1 MESHLKNAAAPA
13 PSSLAGGEKYGDETA
28 EEIVIRWASWIND
41 VSADMEEPEWGGK
54 THNDVLNERDFLVR
68 VLAALSPEAPA
79 REVCDLEG
87 LLTTALTDELQDGG
101 AEVPYSIIAE
111 RVAARVADE
120 ASAPS
125 CALTAAAE
133 EALSFLQNAPL
144 ESGICCCG
152 DPISGHGYGSG
163 HSPVD
168 DLAYHSSQ
176 VAEKLQAALTPR
188 HEAPAEG
195 AGEDGHTRAARQR
208 LDLIAHGAA
217 ARTVYHPSTWS
228 DEVAAFWADVSA
240 LRARSS
246 APEARSGEGQ

>member
-1 MESHLKNAAAPA
+1 MGLRAAPEN
-13 PSSLAGGEKYGDETA
+13 LTG
-28 EEIVIRWASWIND
+28 
-41 VSADMEEPEWGGK
+41 VSAVGIRALSDGPCFALWDGPL
-54 THNDVLNERDFLVR
+54 HH
-68 VLAALSPEAPA
+68 ALSPEAPA

-125 CALTAAAE
+125 CALTVAAE

-163 HSPVD
+163 HPPVD

-188 HEAPAEG
+188 HEAPASDDVCE
-195 AGEDGHTRAARQR
+195 AAK
-208 LDLIAHGAA
+208 
-217 ARTVYHPSTWS
+217 
-228 DEVAAFWADVSA
+228 
-240 LRARSS
+240 
-246 APEARSGEGQ
+246 

>member
-1 MESHLKNAAAPA
+1 MSNEKTKAMRLADCPPGLFFWNGTLGFKSDYGMMERSIPEGKTWTVGKRPDAYCADT
-13 PSSLAGGEKYGDETA
+13 GE
-28 EEIVIRWASWIND
+28 IF
-41 VSADMEEPEWGGK
+41 WGGTQ
-54 THNDVLNERDFLVR
+54 THEERSEVLVYPVDA
-68 VLAALSPEAPA
+68 AALSPEAPA

-125 CALTAAAE
+125 CALTVAAE

-163 HSPVD
+163 HPPVD

-188 HEAPAEG
+188 HEAPASDDVCE
-195 AGEDGHTRAARQR
+195 AAK
-208 LDLIAHGAA
+208 
-217 ARTVYHPSTWS
+217 
-228 DEVAAFWADVSA
+228 
-240 LRARSS
+240 
-246 APEARSGEGQ
+246 